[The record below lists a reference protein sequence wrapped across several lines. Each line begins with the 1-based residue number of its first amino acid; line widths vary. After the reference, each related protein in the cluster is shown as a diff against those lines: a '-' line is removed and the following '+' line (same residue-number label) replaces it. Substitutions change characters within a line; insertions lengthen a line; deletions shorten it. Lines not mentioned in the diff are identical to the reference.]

1 MYICILSTKHE
12 IACIIDIHARAQW
25 MFKELYWHQSME
37 YVFYLLLHAS
47 LKHGKTNSYA
57 INFDITTE
65 RRTDIN
71 SIISIFIMAKMH
83 EMLNGLECP
92 CEIKKSNDKFNET
105 RSGRSSIVSIFR
117 LLLFSLSTVIIII
130 SAE

>member
-1 MYICILSTKHE
+1 MNVQRTLLTPKYGICVLFIV
-12 IACIIDIHARAQW
+12 ARII
-25 MFKELYWHQSME
+25 
-37 YVFYLLLHAS
+37 
-47 LKHGKTNSYA
+47 KHGKTNSYA

-83 EMLNGLECP
+83 EMLNGLQCP
-92 CEIKKSNDKFNET
+92 CEIKKSNDSFNET

-117 LLLFSLSTVIIII
+117 LLLFSLSTVIII